1 MMNVSDYNKNAQKA
15 VSQGMETFF
24 NWQKQALENTL
35 TMVEEGIAVQE
46 KNLNETRKQYQD
58 WEQNMNRELNSQ
70 KEQYKNMVIKISE
83 SYFPESKNQIEQ
95 AEKLYEENIGGMVEK
110 TREMVGSSIERN
122 IETTLTLGGNTK
134 DLLIRVI
141 ARYSLPSIIDT
152 LRINIATSWNLVI
165 VAELIAAEVGLG
177 KRIQLAQ
184 RFFRTDQIF
193 AELIVLGLIGFALDM
208 SFRLLLRRTCKW
220 AV

>member
-70 KEQYKNMVIKISE
+70 NEQYKKMVLKISE

-110 TREMVGSSIERN
+110 TSEMFGSSIERN
-122 IETTLTLGGNTK
+122 IETTLTFEKEWLNKLRENYTSGAENLRK
-134 DLLIRVI
+134 QYDLMM
-141 ARYSLPSIIDT
+141 SLQPEQKEQSSEKKS
-152 LRINIATSWNLVI
+152 A
-165 VAELIAAEVGLG
+165 G
-177 KRIQLAQ
+177 K
-184 RFFRTDQIF
+184 T
-193 AELIVLGLIGFALDM
+193 E
-208 SFRLLLRRTCKW
+208 TNK
-220 AV
+220 

>member
-70 KEQYKNMVIKISE
+70 RELYKSKVFKISE

-95 AEKLYEENIGGMVEK
+95 AEKLYEENIGGMMEK
-110 TREMVGSSIERN
+110 TREMVGSSI
-122 IETTLTLGGNTK
+122 
-134 DLLIRVI
+134 
-141 ARYSLPSIIDT
+141 
-152 LRINIATSWNLVI
+152 
-165 VAELIAAEVGLG
+165 
-177 KRIQLAQ
+177 
-184 RFFRTDQIF
+184 
-193 AELIVLGLIGFALDM
+193 
-208 SFRLLLRRTCKW
+208 
-220 AV
+220 

>member
-1 MMNVSDYNKNAQKA
+1 MMNISDYNKNAQIV

-46 KNLNETRKQYQD
+46 KNLNETRKHYQD

-70 KEQYKNMVIKISE
+70 KEQYKSMVLKISE

-110 TREMVGSSIERN
+110 TREMVENITEN
-122 IETTLTLGGNTK
+122 KIETTLTF
-134 DLLIRVI
+134 
-141 ARYSLPSIIDT
+141 
-152 LRINIATSWNLVI
+152 
-165 VAELIAAEVGLG
+165 EME
-177 KRIQLAQ
+177 
-184 RFFRTDQIF
+184 
-193 AELIVLGLIGFALDM
+193 
-208 SFRLLLRRTCKW
+208 
-220 AV
+220 

>member
-1 MMNVSDYNKNAQKA
+1 MINISDYNKITQMA
-15 VSQGMETFF
+15 VSQGMKTFF

-46 KNLNETRKQYQD
+46 KNLNKTRKQYQD

-70 KEQYKNMVIKISE
+70 KEQYKDMVLKISK

-122 IETTLTLGGNTK
+122 IETTLTFEKEWLNKLRENYTSGAENLRK
-134 DLLIRVI
+134 QYDVMM
-141 ARYSLPSIIDT
+141 SLQPEHKQQTTEKKS
-152 LRINIATSWNLVI
+152 A
-165 VAELIAAEVGLG
+165 G
-177 KRIQLAQ
+177 K
-184 RFFRTDQIF
+184 T
-193 AELIVLGLIGFALDM
+193 E
-208 SFRLLLRRTCKW
+208 TNK
-220 AV
+220 

>member
-1 MMNVSDYNKNAQKA
+1 MMNISDYNKNAQKA

-70 KEQYKNMVIKISE
+70 KEQYKVIVLRISE

-95 AEKLYEENIGGMVEK
+95 AEKL
-110 TREMVGSSIERN
+110 
-122 IETTLTLGGNTK
+122 
-134 DLLIRVI
+134 
-141 ARYSLPSIIDT
+141 
-152 LRINIATSWNLVI
+152 
-165 VAELIAAEVGLG
+165 
-177 KRIQLAQ
+177 
-184 RFFRTDQIF
+184 
-193 AELIVLGLIGFALDM
+193 
-208 SFRLLLRRTCKW
+208 
-220 AV
+220 

>member
-1 MMNVSDYNKNAQKA
+1 MMNFSDYNQNAQKA

-70 KEQYKNMVIKISE
+70 KEQYKSMVLKISE

-122 IETTLTLGGNTK
+122 IERNIETTLTFEKEWLNKLRENYTSGAENLRK
-134 DLLIRVI
+134 QYDLMM
-141 ARYSLPSIIDT
+141 SLQPEQKEQS
-152 LRINIATSWNLVI
+152 S
-165 VAELIAAEVGLG
+165 G
-177 KRIQLAQ
+177 K
-184 RFFRTDQIF
+184 T
-193 AELIVLGLIGFALDM
+193 E
-208 SFRLLLRRTCKW
+208 TNK
-220 AV
+220 

>member
-1 MMNVSDYNKNAQKA
+1 MNISDYNKNTQKA

-70 KEQYKNMVIKISE
+70 KEQYKGMVLKISE

-95 AEKLYEENIGGMVEK
+95 AEKLYEENIVGMVEK
-110 TREMVGSSIERN
+110 TREMFGSSIERN
-122 IETTLTLGGNTK
+122 IETTLTFEKEWLNKLRENYTSGAENLRTQY
-134 DLLIRVI
+134 DLMM
-141 ARYSLPSIIDT
+141 SLQPEQKEQSSEKKSAGKPKT
-152 LRINIATSWNLVI
+152 TS
-165 VAELIAAEVGLG
+165 ELKQDYETTNE
-177 KRIQLAQ
+177 KH
-184 RFFRTDQIF
+184 
-193 AELIVLGLIGFALDM
+193 
-208 SFRLLLRRTCKW
+208 SFEG
-220 AV
+220 

>member
-1 MMNVSDYNKNAQKA
+1 MNVSDYNKNAQKA

-24 NWQKQALENTL
+24 NWQKQTLENTL

-70 KEQYKNMVIKISE
+70 KEQYKSIVLKISE
-83 SYFPESKNQIEQ
+83 SYFPKSKNQIEQ

-122 IETTLTLGGNTK
+122 IETTLTFEKEWLNKLRENYTSGAENLRK
-134 DLLIRVI
+134 QYDLMM
-141 ARYSLPSIIDT
+141 SLQPEQKEQSSEKNPLEKPKPISELKQDYET
-152 LRINIATSWNLVI
+152 IN
-165 VAELIAAEVGLG
+165 EKHPFEG
-177 KRIQLAQ
+177 
-184 RFFRTDQIF
+184 
-193 AELIVLGLIGFALDM
+193 
-208 SFRLLLRRTCKW
+208 
-220 AV
+220 

>member
-1 MMNVSDYNKNAQKA
+1 MMNISDYNKNAQKA

-46 KNLNETRKQYQD
+46 KNLNETRKHYQD

-70 KEQYKNMVIKISE
+70 REQYKSMVFKISE

-122 IETTLTLGGNTK
+122 IETTLTFEKEWLNKLREKYTSGAENLRK
-134 DLLIRVI
+134 QYDLMM
-141 ARYSLPSIIDT
+141 SLQPEQKEQSSEKKS
-152 LRINIATSWNLVI
+152 A
-165 VAELIAAEVGLG
+165 G
-177 KRIQLAQ
+177 K
-184 RFFRTDQIF
+184 T
-193 AELIVLGLIGFALDM
+193 E
-208 SFRLLLRRTCKW
+208 TNK
-220 AV
+220 